1 MNIQF
6 FTELKDNPIEFGGEM
21 NFANRGIPLSE
32 IEQLEQ
38 DWNNGLPFPKAL
50 RELLFLAGDFCYVLD
65 TGLMESQ
72 QEMQEEA
79 RLWMTEEGQVR
90 VISRPFYVLEVR
102 NEEQFVMVYLD
113 EGDNPNIH
121 SVYLDHDSEQYLGSG
136 IGWNYDIGKTLKDFI
151 KVRIDK
157 VKQGRNPF

>member
-1 MNIQF
+1 MSIEF
-6 FTELKDNPIEFGGEM
+6 LTELRDNPIEFGGEM

-38 DWNNGLPFPKAL
+38 DWNSGIPFPKAL

-79 RLWMTEEGQVR
+79 RLWMTEEGQER

-113 EGDNPNIH
+113 EGDNPNVH
-121 SVYLDHDSEQYLGSG
+121 SVSLDHDGEQYLGS
-136 IGWNYDIGKTLKDFI
+136 
-151 KVRIDK
+151 
-157 VKQGRNPF
+157 